1 MPYTSADVER
11 MKTALATGELEVQ
24 AADGTRVR
32 YQSFTEMQQRIS
44 YMEAEIRRQSAGV
57 SGRGA
62 TMYPTFIH
70 SRER

>member
-1 MPYTSADVER
+1 MAFTQSDVDR
-11 MKTALATGELEVQ
+11 MKAALATGELEVQ

-32 YQSFTEMQQRIS
+32 YQTFAEMQQRIS
-44 YMEAEIRRQSAGV
+44 YIESEIRRQSAPV